1 MTTQDRKRIEA
12 NIDNEIFGVVEL
24 DVEDAKLLLETVDE
38 LIAEVKWYEDD

>member
-12 NIDNEIFGVVEL
+12 NFLYDLGLCIL